1 MLTLTCWH
9 HPRNASWSKPLTRSI
24 YSFTMRNCPFNANK
38 PAYRSLFSR
47 VMSLR
52 GAPMPWIAL
61 VLWASAL
68 NIKMRELCLY
78 CGVMFGL
85 FCEICQSFLIRKLSG
100 EHQEVRHSSA
110 AEKRPG
116 LPTRFPQRLP
126 ERPAAECTRGWQ
138 PQDSES
144 SWPSTS
150 ASDSPARLGAQQA
163 GGLFGYSQDHFRK
176 SKDASVP

>member
-1 MLTLTCWH
+1 
-9 HPRNASWSKPLTRSI
+9 
-24 YSFTMRNCPFNANK
+24 MRICPFNENK
-38 PAYRSLFSR
+38 PARRSLFSR

-52 GAPMPWIAL
+52 GAPMPLTAL
-61 VLWASAL
+61 VLWASEL

-110 AEKRPG
+110 AVKRPG
-116 LPTRFPQRLP
+116 LLTRFPQRLP
-126 ERPAAECTRGWQ
+126 EWPAAECTRGRQ
-138 PQDSES
+138 PQDSEFPL
-144 SWPSTS
+144 PSIS
-150 ASDSPARLGAQQA
+150 ASDSPAHLGAQQA
-163 GGLFGYSQDHFRK
+163 GELFGYSQDHLRK